1 MRDYEDVFAEEHEK
15 KLLEKFYDYTELED
29 QISKKGFLEIN
40 SEKSSIWSNR
50 FVISSVVQAFV
61 ILGFILFVMVSLAF
75 NNQLGFMTFLQSTS
89 GILFI
94 SGFIL
99 YLAFI
104 VSLTI
109 IGLFYNYLEVAKEKK
124 IIGLKN
130 TLTWIPLLGIN
141 LGGMIT
147 IFSLI
152 LTGLSDLQLWEN
164 TLSFTSITF
173 QFISG
178 VAILFFVSVGIGGF
192 IYFYTFFKK

>member
-1 MRDYEDVFAEEHEK
+1 MRDYEDVFTEETEK
-15 KLLEKFYDYTELED
+15 KLLEKFYDYTKLEE
-29 QISKKGFLEIN
+29 QISKKGFLEID
-40 SEKSSIWSNR
+40 SEKSSIWSYR

-61 ILGFILFVMVSLAF
+61 ILGFTLFIMVSMAF
-75 NNQLGFMTFLQSTS
+75 DNQLGFMTFLQSTS

-99 YLAFI
+99 YLGFI

-109 IGLFYNYLEVAKEKK
+109 IGIFYNYLEVVKEKK
-124 IIGLKN
+124 IVGLKN
-130 TLTWIPLLGIN
+130 MLTWIPLLGIN

-147 IFSLI
+147 ILSLI
-152 LTGLSDLQLWEN
+152 LTGLSDLQLWGN
-164 TLSFTSITF
+164 TLSFTPTTF